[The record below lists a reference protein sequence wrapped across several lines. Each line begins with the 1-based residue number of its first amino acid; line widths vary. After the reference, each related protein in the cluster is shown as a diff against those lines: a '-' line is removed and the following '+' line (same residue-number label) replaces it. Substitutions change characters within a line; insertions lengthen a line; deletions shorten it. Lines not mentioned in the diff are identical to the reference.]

1 MRRYGPAVL
10 ALAATACGKVDLNR
24 AVVARVDTTTTG
36 VVVVENTGVP
46 TWTDES
52 AWRLSESLRL
62 GSASLVGSK
71 AEQFGSV
78 VSVESDSRG
87 RIYILD
93 GQSQSVSVF
102 LHDGTFLHTVGR
114 RGQGPGEFTA
124 AWALSIGSG
133 DTLTVLDD
141 GMMRYS
147 IFSPDGSFVE
157 MHPRAIVGYGAP
169 LQARLASGG
178 YIDWGLGY
186 PDGRSG
192 KRVIFYPVRYGQ
204 GFERVDTFP
213 AITYNQDMV
222 SSGRMPLMDYGGFLV
237 ITPDAEGNIWFAQSQ
252 TYRVCR
258 RTLKADT
265 TVAFTLP
272 VEPVP
277 VREADR
283 ERVRDR
289 WSRRPE
295 LQAEQLDA
303 LPEVKPIIYGIL
315 PDNEGHVFIFV
326 DVAEAVTGT
335 AVDVFR
341 DTGVYLG
348 RMSLPVRV
356 ALESNRQ
363 PIGKISGDHL
373 YLVAKDEV
381 DVPYVYRF
389 EIVKGKSS
397 TEADAAF

>member
-1 MRRYGPAVL
+1 MRGFGPAVL
-10 ALAATACGKVDLNR
+10 ALAATACGKVDLSR

-52 AWRLSESLRL
+52 AWHLSESLRL
-62 GSASLVGSK
+62 GSASQVGSE

-93 GQSQSVSVF
+93 GQGQSVSVF
-102 LHDGTFLHTVGR
+102 LHDGTFLRTVGR

-133 DTLTVLDD
+133 DTLTILDD

-147 IFSPDGSFVE
+147 VFSPDGRFVD
-157 MHPRAIVGYGAP
+157 MHPRGIVGYGPP
-169 LQARLASGG
+169 LPVRLASGG
-178 YIDWGLGY
+178 YLDWGLGS
-186 PDGRSG
+186 PDGRLG
-192 KRVIFYPVRYGQ
+192 RRGLFYPVRYGQ
-204 GFERVDTFP
+204 GFGRVDTFP
-213 AITYNQDMV
+213 AIAYTRDMV
-222 SSGRMPLMDYGGFLV
+222 PSGRMPLMDYGGFLV
-237 ITPDAEGNIWFAQSQ
+237 VTPDAEGDIWFAQSQ
-252 TYRVCR
+252 TYRVYR
-258 RTLKADT
+258 RTLNADT
-265 TVAFTLP
+265 TVTFTLP

-277 VREADR
+277 VREVDR

-289 WSRRPE
+289 WTRRPE
-295 LQAEQLDA
+295 LQAEQLAA
-303 LPEVKPIIYGIL
+303 LPRVKPIIYGIL
-315 PDNEGHVFIFV
+315 PDNQGHVFIFV
-326 DVAEAVTGT
+326 DVAEVPTGT

-348 RMSLPVRV
+348 RMNLPVPV

-363 PIGKISGDHL
+363 PIGKISGDYL
-373 YLVAKDEV
+373 YLVAKDEM

-389 EIVKGKSS
+389 EIVKGKSPP
-397 TEADAAF
+397 EADAAF

>member
-10 ALAATACGKVDLNR
+10 ALAATACGKVDLSR

-46 TWTDES
+46 TWTDGS

-62 GSASLVGSK
+62 GSASPVGSK

-78 VSVESDSRG
+78 VSVESDSQG
-87 RIYILD
+87 RIYVLD
-93 GQSQSVSVF
+93 WQSQNVRVF
-102 LHDGTFLHTVGR
+102 LHDGTFLRTVGR
-114 RGQGPGEFTA
+114 RGQGPGEFTT
-124 AWALSIGSG
+124 AWALSIGAG

-147 IFSPDGSFVE
+147 VFSPDGRFVE
-157 MHPRAIVGYGAP
+157 MHPRRIVGYGSP
-169 LQARLASGG
+169 LQMRLASGG
-178 YIDWGLGY
+178 YIDWGLGF
-186 PDGRSG
+186 PQGRLG
-192 KRVIFYPVRYGQ
+192 KRVLFYPVRYRQ

-213 AITYNQDMV
+213 AIAYDRDMV
-222 SSGRMPLMDYGGFLV
+222 SSHRMPLMDYEGFLV
-237 ITPDAEGNIWFAQSQ
+237 VTPDAEGNIWFAHSR
-252 TYRVCR
+252 TYRVYR
-258 RTLKADT
+258 RTLKGDT
-265 TVAFTLP
+265 TLTFTLP

-277 VREADR
+277 VREVDR
-283 ERVRDR
+283 ERVRER
-289 WSRRPE
+289 WTRRPE

-315 PDNEGHVFIFV
+315 PDNQGDVFIFV
-326 DVAEAVTGT
+326 DVAEVPSGT

-348 RMSLPVRV
+348 RMNLPVPV

-363 PIGKISGDHL
+363 PILKISGDYL
-373 YLVAKDEV
+373 YLVAKDEM

-389 EIVKGKSS
+389 QIVKRKSS
-397 TEADAAF
+397 PEASAAF